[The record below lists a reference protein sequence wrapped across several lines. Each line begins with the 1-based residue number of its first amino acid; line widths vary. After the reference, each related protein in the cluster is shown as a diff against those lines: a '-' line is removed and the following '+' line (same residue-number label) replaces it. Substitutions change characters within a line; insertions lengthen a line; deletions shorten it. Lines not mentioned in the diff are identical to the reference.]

1 MSGTG
6 QRKIMSTERRPK
18 IVVIAGPTAS
28 GKSGFAVNLARSLSG
43 EIVNADS
50 MQVYRGMDIG
60 TAKPTLEEQ
69 KGVPHHLLDIVNPD
83 EPFNAA
89 TYRRKALPVITD
101 ICSRGKACL
110 VVGGTGLYI
119 RALLGGLMKA
129 PPPDP
134 GLRETL
140 YKECD
145 TDGPV
150 RLHERLKGLDPQSA
164 AAIHPNDRI
173 RIIRALEIIHIS
185 NRLPSDLMKGHGFRD
200 LSLSALKICLNV
212 ERETL
217 YHRINERT
225 MKMADM
231 GLLQETRH
239 LLNQGYSPDL
249 RSMKAIGYRHM
260 IRHLKGEWSF
270 EEAIHTLKR
279 DTRRYAKRQL
289 TWFRAESDI
298 IWIDPEAIDM
308 VLSKIETF
316 LSENASPS

>member
-1 MSGTG
+1 MSN
-6 QRKIMSTERRPK
+6 ERRPK

-28 GKSGFAVNLARSLSG
+28 GKSGFAVDLAHSLSG

-69 KGVPHHLLDIVNPD
+69 KGVPHHLLDVVNPD

-89 TYRRKALPVITD
+89 IYRRKAIPIIAD
-101 ICSRGKACL
+101 ICSRGRACM

-129 PPPDP
+129 PPSNPD
-134 GLRETL
+134 LRETL
-140 YKECD
+140 RKECD
-145 TDGPV
+145 RHGPL
-150 RLHERLKGLDPQSA
+150 RLHDRLRDLDPQSG

-173 RIIRALEIIHIS
+173 RIIRALEIIYLS
-185 NRLPSDLMKGHGFRD
+185 NRLSSDLMKGHGFRD
-200 LSLSALKICLNV
+200 PSPDALKICLDV
-212 ERETL
+212 ERKTL

-225 MKMADM
+225 LKMADM
-231 GLLQETRH
+231 GLLKETRN

-249 RSMKAIGYRHM
+249 KSMKAIGYRHM
-260 IRHLKGEWSF
+260 VRHLQGELSF
-270 EEAIHTLKR
+270 TEAIEALKR

-289 TWFRAESDI
+289 TWFRAEPNV
-298 IWIDPEAIDM
+298 IWVDPDAIDM
-308 VLSKIETF
+308 VLDMVTSF
-316 LSENASPS
+316 LSETA